1 MIVILFIFPFFITP
15 NSLKMTILK
24 YMTLYKT
31 NLKIMKTI
39 SFILILSSLFLS
51 TFQASQVQL
60 KDPVATPFVDDT

>member
-1 MIVILFIFPFFITP
+1 
-15 NSLKMTILK
+15 MTALK

-39 SFILILSSLFLS
+39 TSILVLSSLFLC